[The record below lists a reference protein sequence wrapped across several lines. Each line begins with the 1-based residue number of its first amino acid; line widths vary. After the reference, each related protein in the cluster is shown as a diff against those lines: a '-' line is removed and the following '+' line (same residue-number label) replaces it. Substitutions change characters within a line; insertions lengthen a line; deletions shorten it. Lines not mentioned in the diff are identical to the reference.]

1 MFSFFFY
8 SSSFSLFNSEPLFVV
23 VLLRVQCSLFCFTD
37 NFSSLAFFAASL
49 SPVTH
54 SVYIKKSLLL
64 LLSPPLFPSCVTYM
78 YVAFFFFSSDDYV
91 HLYLSFVL

>member
-64 LLSPPLFPSCVTYM
+64 LLSPPPFSFLCYI
-78 YVAFFFFSSDDYV
+78 YVCSLLFFSSDDYV